1 MRLERLLAKFRMMGR
16 SKARECIAGKRVI
29 VGERIATDWR
39 EEVDRFSAVTL
50 DGADVQPAS
59 RRLCLMLNKPVGV
72 LSATKDAKHRTVLDL
87 IDDHDKDSLHLVGR
101 LDINTSGLVL
111 LTNDG
116 RWSKALMHPDQKVPK
131 VYHVTTQEPI
141 PLDAAAKFADGF
153 YFKTEDIVTQP
164 GELVILTENTAR
176 VTLREG
182 RYRQVRR
189 MFRRVGNQVVALHR
203 ESIGKIALPED
214 LAVGTWRVLRLELT
228 TVVSAAGAEVK

>member
-1 MRLERLLAKFRMMGR
+1 MKLERLLAKFRMMGR
-16 SKARECIAGKRVI
+16 SKARECIARKRVT
-29 VGERIATDWR
+29 VGERVVTDWS
-39 EEVDRFSAVTL
+39 EEVDRFSAVFM
-50 DGADVQPAS
+50 DGEEVQTAS

-72 LSATKDAKHRTVLDL
+72 LSATKDAEHRTVLDL
-87 IDDHDKDSLHLVGR
+87 IDDPDKATLHLVGR

-131 VYHVTTQEPI
+131 VYHVTTKEPI
-141 PLDAAAKFADGF
+141 PSDASTKFAQGF

-164 GELVILTENTAR
+164 AELEILSDHTAR

-189 MFRRVGNQVVALHR
+189 MFHRVGNQVVGLHR
-203 ESIGKIALPED
+203 ESIGEVYLPED
-214 LAVGTWRVLRLELT
+214 LEAGAWRALRPALT
-228 TVVSAAGAEVK
+228 TVAGDLGS